1 MRVLRR
7 IPAVT
12 RKTETHTPW
21 EFSRI
26 SFDPAA
32 AGSLG
37 LMESRKKLLPINSLG
52 VLLIQVD
59 WECSV
64 GVWLR

>member
-1 MRVLRR
+1 MKKL
-7 IPAVT
+7 
-12 RKTETHTPW
+12 ET
-21 EFSRI
+21 SL
-26 SFDPAA
+26 FDAA
-32 AGSLG
+32 DYLD
-37 LMESRKKLLPINSLG
+37 MESRKKLLPRNSLR